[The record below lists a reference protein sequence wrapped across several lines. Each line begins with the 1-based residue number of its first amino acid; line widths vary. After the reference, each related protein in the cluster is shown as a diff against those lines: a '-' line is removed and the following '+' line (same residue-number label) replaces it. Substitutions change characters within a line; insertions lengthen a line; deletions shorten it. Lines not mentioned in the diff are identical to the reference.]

1 MVIFMIIVVDSILII
16 TKLFAKSPILS
27 DAVVGLLRSWLQFS
41 AYNVDGQ
48 LLFLLSTKRSG
59 SSPKR
64 TNASCTIVRMSF
76 GKSLRCRA
84 ISQI

>member
-1 MVIFMIIVVDSILII
+1 MYFAPILHFIYRI
-16 TKLFAKSPILS
+16 LFAKN
-27 DAVVGLLRSWLQFS
+27 DAIPWVLAGRGGFICVSH
-41 AYNVDGQ
+41 NVDGQ
-48 LLFLLSTKRSG
+48 LLFLLSTNRSG

-64 TNASCTIVRMSF
+64 TNASCTIVRISS